1 MESVLN
7 ILMVLV
13 VLVPSVILHE
23 VAHGFVALRFGDD
36 TAQRAGRLTLNPIAH
51 IDPFGTVLLPALLAF
66 TTGAAFGY
74 AKPVPVNPSRMR
86 RPRDHGLLVSLA
98 GPATNIV
105 LALLAA
111 LVLRTLPPTTSE
123 TVFGIVLR
131 FGAINVIL
139 AAFNLLPIPPLDGSA
154 LVERVLPRRMLP
166 RWRQIRQYSMAVLL
180 LVVLLLQS
188 MLNRVFSVAFGL
200 WERLLA

>member
-1 MESVLN
+1 MDTVLN
-7 ILMVLV
+7 VLV
-13 VLVPSVILHE
+13 VLAVIVPSIILHE
-23 VAHGFVALRFGDD
+23 VAHGVAALQFGDD
-36 TAQRAGRLTLNPIAH
+36 TAKRAGRLTLNPIPH
-51 IDPFGTVLLPALLAF
+51 IDPFGTVILPALLTFA
-66 TTGAAFGY
+66 TGAAFGY
-74 AKPVPVNPSRMR
+74 ARPVPVNPSRMR

-111 LVLRTLPPTTSE
+111 VAFRQFAPTANP
-123 TVFGIVLR
+123 TVTQFILN

-166 RWRQIRQYSMAVLL
+166 RWHQIRQYSMALL
-180 LVVLLLQS
+180 LVVVLLLPQ
-188 MLNRVFSVAFGL
+188 MLNRVFGAAIGL
-200 WERLLA
+200 WQQLL